1 MLQRDCCS
9 RCGECNV
16 SSTTAELALKVERWI
31 DYKLAVLVYR

>member
-9 RCGECNV
+9 RCGECDV
-16 SSTTAELALKVERWI
+16 SSTRAALALKVGRWI